1 MDDIYILSND
11 KEYLVYCFDK
21 IKYELNKIELNI
33 NNKSGIYRLKDGV
46 VFLGYT
52 YNLTNNKLFVRYDN
66 NTIKIIRRKLKYLYD
81 NDFDYYY
88 RSISSYKGYFIRC
101 NTNLFFDKYYYL
113 CINSNYDKY
122 MIIKEKYNGYI
133 IFIKVKDRY
142 YTYDDD
148 LLYMNN
154 LFDIM
159 YYYFRYSRLFNIKVN
174 YVILDSNKIII
185 N

>member
-66 NTIKIIRRKLKYLYD
+66 NTIKMIRRKLKYLYD

-101 NTNLFFDKYYYL
+101 NTNFFL
-113 CINSNYDKY
+113 IN
-122 MIIKEKYNGYI
+122 
-133 IFIKVKDRY
+133 
-142 YTYDDD
+142 
-148 LLYMNN
+148 
-154 LFDIM
+154 
-159 YYYFRYSRLFNIKVN
+159 
-174 YVILDSNKIII
+174 III
-185 N
+185 YVLIVIMISIGSLKKNIMDILYLLKLRIGIILMTMIYCI

>member
-66 NTIKIIRRKLKYLYD
+66 NTIKMIRRKLKYLYD

-101 NTNLFFDKYYYL
+101 NTNLFL
-113 CINSNYDKY
+113 IN
-122 MIIKEKYNGYI
+122 
-133 IFIKVKDRY
+133 
-142 YTYDDD
+142 
-148 LLYMNN
+148 
-154 LFDIM
+154 
-159 YYYFRYSRLFNIKVN
+159 
-174 YVILDSNKIII
+174 III
-185 N
+185 YVLIVIMISIGSLKKNIMDILYLLKLRIGIILMTMIYCI